1 MKSMEYSDDDD
12 LLQLI
17 SPSFSLLD
25 EITQRQIYRAFHS
38 LNYNMVLYIIQD
50 YDLAQDVIQESFLK
64 SLKKKPYTKDIY
76 HCKAWLKLTTRNMA
90 LNYLRKLKKIR
101 KESDLDSVFILNV
114 VSSPTESVEKQVE
127 SKMLKEFIVASLDNL
142 RPEYRILIE
151 LRWQKQYSYQEIA
164 DELQTSTEIIQ
175 QKLHRARNALRKQ
188 IKDWMNE
195 NGR

>member
-1 MKSMEYSDDDD
+1 MEYSDEY

-17 SPSFSLLD
+17 SPDFYLLD
-25 EITQRQIYRAFHS
+25 EITQREVYRSFHS

-64 SLKKKPYTKDIY
+64 SLKKKPYTEDIN

-114 VSSPTESVEKQVE
+114 VSPSAESVEKQVE
-127 SKMLKEFIVASLDNL
+127 SKLLKEFIVASLDNL

-195 NGR
+195 NG